1 MDPRRLVPALILTA
15 ALCLAL
21 TIAAVVL
28 RPAKDVAQAH
38 SQPPTHAQRVS
49 APRRV
54 LAAWDRDR
62 ARAWAR
68 GDAEALARLYT
79 PTSRVAISDVA
90 NLRRW
95 TARGIRVSGLQTQ
108 VLAFDVV
115 TQSQSRLVLVVT
127 DRARG
132 GVAVGARGSREL
144 PTDRAS
150 TRRLVLVKVSGRWLV
165 SGVRDLAR

>member
-1 MDPRRLVPALILTA
+1 M
-15 ALCLAL
+15 
-21 TIAAVVL
+21 
-28 RPAKDVAQAH
+28 
-38 SQPPTHAQRVS
+38 
-49 APRRV
+49 
-54 LAAWDRDR
+54 
-62 ARAWAR
+62 
-68 GDAEALARLYT
+68 
-79 PTSRVAISDVA
+79 
-90 NLRRW
+90 
-95 TARGIRVSGLQTQ
+95 SGLQTQ